1 MSAPD
6 LQVQRYRIVVR
17 GESAGLLRGVADGLQ
32 IESGRGW
39 TSIVVSVGDESE
51 LWGLLDRFQDFAIHL
66 VSINELGAEVM
77 RPPAGTGGP
86 RVSHGGESAGG
97 WRQWL
102 AGAAANDPDV
112 LARAL
117 GPVAL
122 NIDLSGLDIRTHA
135 LVCLA
140 ALVAAGESHDPIRS
154 ACEVALDRGVTC
166 AEITGVLVA
175 LLPALGTDRIAA
187 AAPTVLGCC

>member
-1 MSAPD
+1 MPD
-6 LQVQRYRIVVR
+6 PGVQRYRIVVR
-17 GESAGLLRGVADGLQ
+17 GESAVLLGGVADGLQ

-39 TSIVVSVGDESE
+39 TSVVASVGDESE
-51 LWGLLDRFQDFAIHL
+51 LWGLLDRFQDFAIH
-66 VSINELGAEVM
+66 VVGINELGAEVM
-77 RPPAGTGGP
+77 RPRAVTGGP
-86 RVSHGGESAGG
+86 GVSHGGGLAGG
-97 WRQWL
+97 WRRWL

-112 LARAL
+112 LAPAL
-117 GPVAL
+117 GTVAG

-140 ALVAAGESHDPIRS
+140 ALVAAGESHDAIRS

-175 LLPALGTDRIAA
+175 LLPALGAGRIAA
-187 AAPTVLGCC
+187 AASALLGCC